1 MITGWRQ
8 AGKPGWAHTLPK
20 YPPPSSGPYSQLEK
34 SVLGV
39 GDGGW
44 KKVDSNI
51 AKKIVNLKRAIKYST
66 KIQDEKYDR
75 DSLINTVKDDLVS
88 R

>member
-1 MITGWRQ
+1 M
-8 AGKPGWAHTLPK
+8 
-20 YPPPSSGPYSQLEK
+20 
-34 SVLGV
+34 
-39 GDGGW
+39 
-44 KKVDSNI
+44 DSNI

>member
-1 MITGWRQ
+1 MG
-8 AGKPGWAHTLPK
+8 G
-20 YPPPSSGPYSQLEK
+20 
-34 SVLGV
+34 
-39 GDGGW
+39 GGW

-66 KIQDEKYDR
+66 KIQDKSTYR